1 MNNIEMNKFAGMKI
15 LVTGGLGF
23 IGSQLVRRLYEVGCY
38 VEVIDKN
45 EFSTTHYLDGVSCNI
60 HELDLSCTDRVYEI
74 VSGCDAV
81 FHLAASGNVIQSIQN
96 PTGNFTNN
104 VLCTLNVLEAMRLS
118 GCSRLIFSSTGG
130 ALMGDTKPPISE
142 LSLPSPISPYGAS
155 KAACESY
162 IEAYS
167 ACFGIDYT
175 IFRFGN
181 VIGRNSSHKKGVL
194 QRYHKAIKKNENI
207 EVYGNPTRDFISAD
221 DVVNVLLLA
230 VTNEATLNQKIQLAT
245 GAETS
250 IRDLAQLMIEYYD
263 TPTFIKQ
270 TVWRHGEVQTNYAD
284 TQKFKRIFMDY
295 KMKSFEEALRE
306 TLKYLDQDV

>member
-1 MNNIEMNKFAGMKI
+1 MNKEVASKFSGMKI

-23 IGSQLVRRLYEVGCY
+23 IGSQLVRRLYDVGCH
-38 VEVIDKN
+38 VEVVDKN
-45 EFSTTHYLDGVSCNI
+45 DFSTNHYLDDVSCKI
-60 HELDLSCTDRVYEI
+60 HELDLICANRLYEI

-96 PTGNFTNN
+96 PMDNFNNN

-130 ALMGDTKPPISE
+130 ALMGNTKPPVSE
-142 LSLPSPISPYGAS
+142 VSLPSPISPYGAS

-181 VIGRNSSHKKGVL
+181 VIGRNSLHKKGVL
-194 QRYHKAIKKNENI
+194 QRYHKAIRTEENI
-207 EVYGNPTRDFISAD
+207 KVYGNPTRDFISAD
-221 DVVNVLLLA
+221 DVVNVLLQALTNKLA
-230 VTNEATLNQKIQLAT
+230 RNQKIQLGT
-245 GAETS
+245 GVETP
-250 IRDLAQLMIEYYD
+250 IRDLARSIIEYYG
-263 TPTFIKQ
+263 TSTCIQQ
-270 TVWRHGEVQTNYAD
+270 TDWRPGEVETNYAD
-284 TQKFKRIFMDY
+284 TQKFKSIFMNY
-295 KMKSFEEALRE
+295 KMKSFQDTLRD
-306 TLKYLDQDV
+306 TLKYLDQDG